1 MMAYVLDQAG
11 FVTGTY
17 DGPGQ
22 PANSTGIMPPA
33 NAKQPLQFVDGEWLL
48 SQASETRVTLL
59 AFYSRFTT
67 AERLA
72 VRVAQARDMIVADF
86 MMLVGAASF
95 IDLAADDTQQGVAY
109 LVSTHLLTTERA
121 AAILGA
127 PITDAERP

>member
-1 MMAYVLDQAG
+1 MTWYILDSAG
-11 FVTGTY
+11 FVTGTC
-17 DGPGQ
+17 DSAP
-22 PANSTGIMPPA
+22 PANSTNLPPPA
-33 NAKQPLQFVDGEWLL
+33 DAKQPPQFVSGEWLMPE
-48 SQASETRVTLL
+48 SAGTRITLL

-72 VRVAQARDMIVADF
+72 VRVAQVRDMIVADF

-95 IDLAADDTQQGVAY
+95 IDLAADDTQMGVAY

-121 AAILGA
+121 AVILGA